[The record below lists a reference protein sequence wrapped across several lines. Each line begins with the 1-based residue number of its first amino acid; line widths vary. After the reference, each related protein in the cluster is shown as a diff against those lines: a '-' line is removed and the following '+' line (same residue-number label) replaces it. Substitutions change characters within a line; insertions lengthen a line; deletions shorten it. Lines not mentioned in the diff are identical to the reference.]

1 VSWGEFLPDEN
12 KALPKTLEPR
22 LDCVV
27 ESGDFL
33 ITRANTDELVARS
46 VVVENCPPNLMLSDK
61 IVRLR
66 LSLLCNNKFI
76 NLVNLSP
83 FSRNYY
89 ALAAGGT
96 SSSMKNVTREQ
107 ILNLVIG
114 MPPLAE
120 QHRIVA
126 KVDELMMFCDQLKSR
141 ITTANKQQKK
151 LADVLVEHTVV
162 G

>member
-1 VSWGEFLPDEN
+1 MDEKPFDLPENWDWIRLGTLVEKSGAGWSPSCEGHARVGDSWGVLKVSAVSWGEFLPDEN

-66 LSLLCNNKFI
+66 L
-76 NLVNLSP
+76 
-83 FSRNYY
+83 
-89 ALAAGGT
+89 
-96 SSSMKNVTREQ
+96 
-107 ILNLVIG
+107 
-114 MPPLAE
+114 
-120 QHRIVA
+120 
-126 KVDELMMFCDQLKSR
+126 
-141 ITTANKQQKK
+141 
-151 LADVLVEHTVV
+151 
-162 G
+162 